1 MIKKIFL
8 AYLSVSILMSI
19 SACNRFD
26 VENDPITYGDG
37 YMEVQL
43 NTDKACYAPGE
54 AVKFTLNKLI
64 QDAPNVMVRYRH
76 LGTTIGEDPLSSC
89 EWTWQPPAT
98 DYQGYLVD
106 IYSTDGNGVETV
118 YGSIAV
124 DVSSS
129 PDRFPRNG
137 FLSSYGNMSDQDIS
151 DIMSNLNR
159 HHINYVQ
166 FQDWH
171 YKHHKPLAGTA
182 AAPMEVWT
190 DIINRDCYK
199 KTVEGY
205 IEKSHQYG
213 MKTLFYNLA
222 YGALADAEEDGVQ
235 EEWYIFKDANHVVKD
250 CHELGSPFKSSIYL
264 VNPGNEAWIDY
275 IAKQNSDVYAVFDF
289 DGYQIDQLG
298 GRGDTYDYYGSRVNL
313 DQTFKHFI
321 ESMKEANPDKSLVMN
336 AVGQYGQE
344 NQISKAPVDFLYTEV
359 WDHNDDK
366 GFTIFS
372 DIITDNDKWSNGKE
386 TVLAAYMNYEHGRKG
401 RSYFNTPGILMGCA
415 AAFAWG
421 GSILQLGEHM
431 LCNEYFPS
439 NNLSMR
445 GELKIA
451 MIHYYDFLTAY
462 QNLLREDGEWF
473 GVDVTT
479 TTGDVVFN
487 QWGPVRG
494 QIATVGKRFATCD
507 VIHLLSYRNATH
519 LDWCDTNANQGEPD
533 LLESLSVSFAVKQN
547 PKSVWVASPDVKDGV
562 AIPLEYEYTGGKVTI
577 TLPALKYWDMVVVEY

>member
-1 MIKKIFL
+1 MIKKIML
-8 AYLSVSILMSI
+8 AYLSVMVLMSI
-19 SACNRFD
+19 SACSRFD
-26 VENDPITYGDG
+26 IENDPITYGDG

-43 NTDKACYAPGE
+43 NTDKARYAPGE

-106 IYSTDGNGVETV
+106 LYSIDGNGVETV

-182 AAPMEVWT
+182 SAPMEVWT

-199 KTVEGY
+199 KTVEGF

-213 MKTLFYNLA
+213 MKSLFYNLA

-235 EEWYIFKDANHVVKD
+235 EEWYIFKDANHVLKD

-264 VNPGNEAWIDY
+264 VNPGNESWINY

-298 GRGDTYDYYGSRVNL
+298 GRGDTYDYYGSRVYL

-321 ESMKEANPDKSLVMN
+321 ERMKESHPDKSLVMN

-372 DIITDNDKWSNGKE
+372 DIITNNDKWSNGKE

-401 RSYFNTPGILMGCA
+401 RSYFNTPGILMGSA

-421 GSILQLGEHM
+421 GSILQLGEHL
-431 LCNEYFPS
+431 LCNEYFPN
-439 NNLSMR
+439 NNLTMR

-451 MIHYYDFLTAY
+451 LVHYYDFLTAY

-473 GVDVTT
+473 GIDVTT
-479 TTGDVVFN
+479 TEGNVVFN

-533 LLESLSVSFAVKQN
+533 LLENLNVSFAVKQT

-562 AIPLEYEYTGGKVTI
+562 AIPLEYEYVGGKVTV
-577 TLPALKYWDMVVVEY
+577 TLPAIKYWDMVVIEY